1 MDKIRRFGKNLSLR
15 KSIVLY
21 LTVFILIALS
31 LSIATAALCDNTT
44 QNIKEHY
51 PPLGEKYYLTT
62 QDGEKLGSGTYIGDS
77 PSPMTKQDERLV
89 AVLGI
94 VPMIAAPIYSALC
107 IIVAVLLFYQNK
119 LKKPLAE
126 LKAASEKISNSD
138 LDFSI
143 EYDSKDELGQ
153 LCTSFETMRSTLE
166 NNFSE
171 IWRQIED
178 RKQLNAAFAHDL
190 RTPLTVLKGYDEML
204 QASPDPQTRDT
215 AVTMGKHIERL
226 EHYTASMSNLRR
238 LEDMQPE
245 YEAVLLQELLTALC
259 DSAGII
265 CQKYSKRLCIQ
276 NETHSQELTV
286 DRSFI
291 SEVSSNLITN
301 AVRYAASTVTLCL
314 EEKNGGLLL
323 SISDDGKGF
332 SKNSFHKATTPYFTE
347 DEIKSEHLGLGLYI
361 CKMLCN
367 HHEGY
372 LKIENLAIGA
382 KVSAFFKSPSL

>member
-1 MDKIRRFGKNLSLR
+1 MDKVKHLGKNLSLR

-21 LTVFILIALS
+21 LTVFVLIAFA
-31 LSIATAALCDNTT
+31 LSIVTTALCNYTV
-44 QNIKEHY
+44 QNIKDSY
-51 PPLGEKYYLTT
+51 PPSGEKYYLTT
-62 QDGEKLGSGTYIGDS
+62 QDGKKLGNGTYIGSS
-77 PSPMTKQDERLV
+77 PSPMSKQDERLV
-89 AVLGI
+89 ATLGI
-94 VPMIAAPIYSALC
+94 VPMIATPIYSALC
-107 IIVAVLLFYQNK
+107 IIAAVLLFYGNK
-119 LKKPLAE
+119 IKKPLAE

-153 LCTSFETMRSTLE
+153 LCTSFEMMRSTLKD
-166 NNFSE
+166 NFSKM
-171 IWRQIED
+171 WRQVED
-178 RKQLNAAFAHDL
+178 RKQLNVAFAHDL

-215 AVTMGKHIERL
+215 AIIMGKHIERL
-226 EHYTASMSNLRR
+226 EHYIASMSNLRR
-238 LEDMQPE
+238 LEDIQPE

-259 DSAGII
+259 DSAGIV
-265 CQKYSKRLCIQ
+265 CQKYGKRLRLQ
-276 NETHSQELTV
+276 NKIHSQKRTV

-291 SEVSSNLITN
+291 SQVSNNLITN

-347 DEIKSEHLGLGLYI
+347 DEINSEHFGLGLYI
-361 CKMLCN
+361 CKMLCE
-367 HHEGY
+367 HHGGY
-372 LKIENLAIGA
+372 LKIENLVTGA
-382 KVSAFFKSPSL
+382 KVSAFFESPSL